1 MSAADHL
8 TLHPPVHVIA
18 MGVTAT
24 GKSTVAQRLSDEL
37 GLEFHEGDD
46 LHPQVNIDKMSA
58 GTPLDDD
65 DRRPWLQAIADL
77 LAEQHRAGTSAV
89 VTCSALKRS
98 YRDILRS
105 GLPDSDLFFLHL
117 HADFDVLHER
127 MAERTKHFMPSSLLQ
142 SQFDTLEPLQDD
154 EAGVVVDVAEPLE
167 TVAAAAVKAVR
178 AAYPGWHAHPRE

>member
-1 MSAADHL
+1 MSAKDQPSL
-8 TLHPPVHVIA
+8 RPPVHVVA

-24 GKSTVAQRLSDEL
+24 GKSTVAERLAKDLDL
-37 GLEFHEGDD
+37 GFHEGDD
-46 LHPQVNIDKMSA
+46 LHPLANIEKMSA

-77 LAEQHRAGTSAV
+77 VAEQHRAGTSAV

-105 GLPDSDLFFLHL
+105 GLSDSDIFFLHL

-127 MAERTKHFMPSSLLQ
+127 MAERTKHFMPASLLQ
-142 SQFDTLEPLQDD
+142 SQFDTLEPLEED
-154 EAGVVVDVAEPLE
+154 EAGVVVDVAEPLDSV
-167 TVAAAAVKAVR
+167 VATSVNAVR
-178 AAYPGWHAHPRE
+178 AAYPGWHARPRD